1 MIRTAATAVV
11 CIAAAAPASALWGR
25 DGHAIVAEIAWRE
38 LSPET
43 RAAIEALLA
52 ENDAGATIQETAS
65 WADAVRPQDAY
76 RWSAPLHYVNMAPD
90 AAEYLHSRDCP
101 DQGCVVSAIQ
111 RFRDEVRDT
120 SLPIEQR
127 REALMFLVHFVG
139 DLHQPLHGGRAE
151 DRGGNDIEI
160 TFYGRESNLH
170 RIWDSSILEAHDGS
184 PWPVKAERLYAAI
197 SGHDRIAW
205 LADFHDE
212 DMLATAGRWAFES
225 HALAEDYAYGL
236 VENGDALSANY
247 VNATVDVAELRLM
260 QGGVRLAAV
269 LETAFAQP
277 EASNEAEG
285 EPDSGADSE

>member
-1 MIRTAATAVV
+1 MMRTIAVGFACV
-11 CIAAAAPASALWGR
+11 AFAAPASALWGR
-25 DGHAIVAEIAWRE
+25 DGHAIIAEIAWRE

-43 RAAIEALLA
+43 QAAISGLLA
-52 ENDAGATIQETAS
+52 GAEHGTTIQETAS

-76 RWSAPLHYVNMAPD
+76 RWSAPLHYVNMPPNAS
-90 AAEYLHSRDCP
+90 EYQHTRDCP
-101 DQGCVVSAIQ
+101 DEGCVVSAIQ

-120 SLPIEQR
+120 SLPIEAR

-151 DRGGNDIEI
+151 DRGGNDIEV

-170 RIWDSSILEAHDGS
+170 RIWDSSILEAHDAS
-184 PWPVKAERLYAAI
+184 PWPVKAERLHAAI

-236 VENGDALSANY
+236 VENGSDLSVNY
-247 VNATVDVAELRLM
+247 VNATVDVAELRLL

-269 LETAFAQP
+269 LETAFAP
-277 EASNEAEG
+277 TAESASATRDAE
-285 EPDSGADSE
+285 SE

>member
-1 MIRTAATAVV
+1 MFRTPAAVV
-11 CIAAAAPASALWGR
+11 TCIAVASPASALWGR

-43 RAAIEALLA
+43 QAAITELLA
-52 ENDAGATIQETAS
+52 DAEHGTTIQETAS

-90 AAEYLHSRDCP
+90 AAEYDHARDCP

-160 TFYGRESNLH
+160 TFYGRETNLH
-170 RIWDSSILEAHDGS
+170 RIWDFSILEAHDGS
-184 PWPVKAERLYAAI
+184 PWPVKAERLYASI
-197 SGHDRIAW
+197 SDHDRIAW

-212 DMLATAGRWAFES
+212 DMLATSGRWAFES

-236 VENGDALSANY
+236 VEHGAALSADY
-247 VNATVDVAELRLM
+247 VTATIDVAEVRLM
-260 QGGVRLAAV
+260 QGGVRLTAV
-269 LETAFAQP
+269 LETAFPADN
-277 EASNEAEG
+277 ADNET
-285 EPDSGADSE
+285 DSDSE